1 MPIYV
6 SAKATAAQV
15 EGLTYLSDNPDE
27 IATRFKI
34 IKAMLGLI
42 QWQPNE
48 DTSGFKEN
56 QTLIHIA
63 LAMEMREDWLKVV
76 DSDVHEST
84 RPRREQE
91 GERPRRL
98 ILRECQGLEHTV
110 QMVLDK
116 CCEWT
121 RRKAVLAGSGCD
133 GGATG
138 HGASSS
144 GEEKRSWFMVRTP
157 AS

>member
-1 MPIYV
+1 MPISL
-6 SAKATAAQV
+6 SAKTTAAQV
-15 EGLTYLSDNPDE
+15 EGLTNLSDDPDE
-27 IATRFKI
+27 IATHLKI

-42 QWQPNE
+42 QWQQ
-48 DTSGFKEN
+48 DDYTSGFKEE
-56 QTLIHIA
+56 QTLIHVA
-63 LAMEMREDWLKVV
+63 WAMKMREDWLKVV
-76 DSDVHEST
+76 DSDLHEST
-84 RPRREQE
+84 RRRREQE

-98 ILRECQGLEHTV
+98 ILRECQGLEHAV

-121 RRKAVLAGSGCD
+121 TRKAVLTGSGCD

-144 GEEKRSWFMVRTP
+144 GEEKQSWFMVRMP